1 MKIWLNKYILNHL
14 YLNILLVRK
23 TEKILHEKEILL
35 WTTLT
40 TLFFDYPVHYDTS
53 LFLLPSTVYIMLPLF
68 FLLPSTVHIMLPL
81 FFLLPLYSVHYDTSL
96 FFTPL
101 SSSHYVTSLFFYS
114 PCTVYIM
121 IPLFFYSPVQCTLWC
136 LSFFYSPV
144 QCTLWYLS
152 FFTSLYSVHY
162 DTSLWSNL
170 FKDAQRRPAREL
182 VNPDQASST
191 FSTLGRNLGNQS
203 IKQLIKKINQSRNK

>member
-81 FFLLPLYSVHYDTSL
+81 FF
-96 FFTPL
+96 
-101 SSSHYVTSLFFYS
+101 YS

-152 FFTSLYSVHY
+152 FFTPLYSVHY